1 MSTTKFTA
9 QSGKEVRIIEVNEY
23 EARMETDE
31 VYPEYETV
39 SETFVKN
46 GDQLFRKLDT
56 GVEVGPMCESLQP
69 SGYFIR
75 SDLSAAKTLVK
86 TLGLV
91 AA

>member
-9 QSGKEVRIIEVNEY
+9 QSGKEVRIIEVSEH

-56 GVEVGPMCESLQP
+56 GVEVGPLCENLLP

-75 SDLSAAKTLVK
+75 SDLSVAQTLIKTLSLK
-86 TLGLV
+86 S
-91 AA
+91 A